1 MVINSNKGNITYQ
14 RTIGMSVME
23 GKGFYYPADSA
34 FGPEGR
40 IYVLNRSLEL
50 AGRGRG
56 MRVAVCD
63 SSDNYHG
70 EWGSFGDGPGQFMW
84 PSAICV
90 TSDGQV
96 IIADEHLNKVMV
108 FTSGGDF
115 IEEWG
120 TLGSGEGFLDTP
132 SGLAV
137 NEKNE
142 LFVSDT
148 YNHRLQVFS
157 TSGHF
162 LRSFGQNEG
171 LEMPWRL
178 SLGPDENVYVADW
191 GNDRI
196 CAYTQEGTF
205 LRSFGDSGS
214 GDGAFN
220 KPCAVVSSK
229 SGKVFVCDWGNER
242 VQVFDQEGNFLELTL
257 GESELSPWAENFLT
271 VNVEEG
277 KARLKSNLDK
287 TNIPFA
293 DPTDRH
299 EVSSHIEKFFWS
311 PMSVSIGP
319 DGLLYVTESN
329 RHRIQVF
336 EIG

>member
-34 FGPEGR
+34 FGPDGR

-196 CAYTQEGTF
+196 CVYTQEGTF
-205 LRSFGDSGS
+205 LRSFGASGS

-229 SGKVFVCDWGNER
+229 SGKIFVCDWGNER

-257 GESELSPWAENFLT
+257 GESDLSPWAENFLT

-287 TNIPFA
+287 KNIPFA

>member
-34 FGPEGR
+34 FGPDGR

-196 CAYTQEGTF
+196 CVYTQEGTF
-205 LRSFGDSGS
+205 LRLFGASGS

-229 SGKVFVCDWGNER
+229 SGKIFVCDWGNER

-257 GESELSPWAENFLT
+257 GESDLSPWAENFLT

-277 KARLKSNLDK
+277 KGRLNSNLDK

>member
-1 MVINSNKGNITYQ
+1 
-14 RTIGMSVME
+14 MSVME

-34 FGPEGR
+34 FGPDGR

-196 CAYTQEGTF
+196 CVYTQEGTF

-229 SGKVFVCDWGNER
+229 SGKIFVCDWGNER

-257 GESELSPWAENFLT
+257 GESDLSPWAENFLT

-277 KARLKSNLDK
+277 KARLNSNLDK

-299 EVSSHIEKFFWS
+299 EVSSHIEKLFWS

>member
-34 FGPEGR
+34 FGPDGR

-90 TSDGQV
+90 SSYGQV

-196 CAYTQEGTF
+196 CVYTQEGTF

-229 SGKVFVCDWGNER
+229 RGKIFVCDWGNER

-257 GESELSPWAENFLT
+257 GESDLSPWAENFLT

-277 KARLKSNLDK
+277 KARLNSNLDK

>member
-1 MVINSNKGNITYQ
+1 MVINSKRGNITYQ

-34 FGPEGR
+34 FGPDGR

-90 TSDGQV
+90 TSAEQV
-96 IIADEHLNKVMV
+96 IIADEHLHKIMV
-108 FTSGGDF
+108 FTSEGDF

-120 TLGSGEGFLDTP
+120 SPGSGEGFLDTP
-132 SGLAV
+132 SGLAL

-157 TSGHF
+157 TSGDF
-162 LRSFGQNEG
+162 LRSFGQNEK

-178 SLGPDENVYVADW
+178 SIGPDGNIYVADW

-196 CAYTQEGTF
+196 CVYTQEGTF
-205 LRSFGDSGS
+205 LKSFGESGS

-229 SGKVFVCDWGNER
+229 TGKIFVCDWGNER

-257 GESELSPWAENFLT
+257 GESDLSPWAENFLT

-277 KARLKSNLDK
+277 EARLKSNLDK
-287 TNIPFA
+287 MNIPFA

-299 EVSSHIEKFFWS
+299 EVSSHIEKYFWS

-336 EIG
+336 DIG

>member
-34 FGPEGR
+34 FGPDGR

-96 IIADEHLNKVMV
+96 IIADEHLNKIMV

-148 YNHRLQVFS
+148 YNPVS
-157 TSGHF
+157 
-162 LRSFGQNEG
+162 
-171 LEMPWRL
+171 
-178 SLGPDENVYVADW
+178 
-191 GNDRI
+191 
-196 CAYTQEGTF
+196 YTH
-205 LRSFGDSGS
+205 
-214 GDGAFN
+214 
-220 KPCAVVSSK
+220 
-229 SGKVFVCDWGNER
+229 
-242 VQVFDQEGNFLELTL
+242 LTL
-257 GESELSPWAENFLT
+257 PT
-271 VNVEEG
+271 
-277 KARLKSNLDK
+277 KA
-287 TNIPFA
+287 
-293 DPTDRH
+293 
-299 EVSSHIEKFFWS
+299 
-311 PMSVSIGP
+311 
-319 DGLLYVTESN
+319 
-329 RHRIQVF
+329 
-336 EIG
+336 

>member
-1 MVINSNKGNITYQ
+1 M
-14 RTIGMSVME
+14 
-23 GKGFYYPADSA
+23 
-34 FGPEGR
+34 
-40 IYVLNRSLEL
+40 
-50 AGRGRG
+50 
-56 MRVAVCD
+56 
-63 SSDNYHG
+63 
-70 EWGSFGDGPGQFMW
+70 
-84 PSAICV
+84 

-196 CAYTQEGTF
+196 CVYTQEGTF
-205 LRSFGDSGS
+205 LRSFGASGS

-229 SGKVFVCDWGNER
+229 SGKIFVCDWGNER

-257 GESELSPWAENFLT
+257 GESDLSPWAENFLT

-277 KARLKSNLDK
+277 KARLNSNLDK

>member
-34 FGPEGR
+34 FGPDGR

-96 IIADEHLNKVMV
+96 IIADEHLNKIMV

-196 CAYTQEGTF
+196 CVYTQEGTF
-205 LRSFGDSGS
+205 LRSLGASGS
-214 GDGAFN
+214 CDGAFN

-229 SGKVFVCDWGNER
+229 SGKIFVCDWGNER

-257 GESELSPWAENFLT
+257 GESDLSPWAENFLT

-277 KARLKSNLDK
+277 KARLNSNLDK

>member
-34 FGPEGR
+34 FGPDGR
-40 IYVLNRSLEL
+40 IYVLNRALD
-50 AGRGRG
+50 GNGRG
-56 MRVAVCD
+56 MRVALCD

-196 CAYTQEGTF
+196 CVYTQEGTF

-229 SGKVFVCDWGNER
+229 SGKIFVCDWGNER

-257 GESELSPWAENFLT
+257 GESDLSPWAENFLT

-277 KARLKSNLDK
+277 KARLNSNLDK

>member
-34 FGPEGR
+34 FGPDGR

-90 TSDGQV
+90 SSDGQV

-196 CAYTQEGTF
+196 CVYTQEGTF
-205 LRSFGDSGS
+205 LRSFGASGS

-229 SGKVFVCDWGNER
+229 SGKIFVCDWGNER

-257 GESELSPWAENFLT
+257 GESDLSPWAENFLT

-277 KARLKSNLDK
+277 KARLNSNLDK

>member
-257 GESELSPWAENFLT
+257 GESDLSPWAENFLT

-311 PMSVSIGP
+311 PMSISIGP

-336 EIG
+336 DIG

>member
-34 FGPEGR
+34 FGPDGR

-96 IIADEHLNKVMV
+96 IIADEHLNKIMV

-196 CAYTQEGTF
+196 CVYTQEGTF
-205 LRSFGDSGS
+205 LRSFGASGS

-229 SGKVFVCDWGNER
+229 SGKIFVCDWGNER

-257 GESELSPWAENFLT
+257 GESDLSPWAENFLT

-277 KARLKSNLDK
+277 KARLNSNLDK

>member
-1 MVINSNKGNITYQ
+1 MVINSGTGNITYQ

-34 FGPEGR
+34 FGPDGR

-63 SSDNYHG
+63 PSDNYHG
-70 EWGSFGDGPGQFMW
+70 EWGEFGDGPGQFMW

-90 TSDGQV
+90 TPDARV
-96 IIADEHLNKVMV
+96 IIADEHLNKIMV
-108 FTSGGDF
+108 FTTEGEF

-120 TLGSGEGFLDTP
+120 TIGSGEGFLDTP
-132 SGLAV
+132 SGLV
-137 NEKNE
+137 LNDDDE

-148 YNHRLQVFS
+148 YNHRVQVFS
-157 TSGHF
+157 TSGVF
-162 LRSFGQNEG
+162 LRSFGENEG
-171 LEMPWRL
+171 LDMPWRL
-178 SLGPDENVYVADW
+178 SIGADRKVYLADW

-196 CAYTQEGTF
+196 CVYTQEGTF
-205 LRSFGDSGS
+205 LNSFGDSGS
-214 GDGAFN
+214 GNGEFN
-220 KPCAVVSSK
+220 KPCAVVSDQK
-229 SGKVFVCDWGNER
+229 GKIFVCDWGNER
-242 VQVFDQEGNFLELTL
+242 VQAFDQKGEFLELTL
-257 GESELSPWAENFLT
+257 GESDLSPWANNFLT
-271 VNVEEG
+271 INVEEG
-277 KARLKSNLDK
+277 EARLRSDLENLD
-287 TNIPFA
+287 IPFT

-336 EIG
+336 NIA